1 MTTTIE
7 TLEMDLKAKRE
18 TCDTLQK
25 RGKLALLALYRQDVR
40 DLEKKIFAIRAEGMG
55 LDE

>member
-1 MTTTIE
+1 MTTIE

-40 DLEKKIFAIRAEGMG
+40 DLEKKIFAIRAEDMG
-55 LDE
+55 LDK